1 MTAQHSDAQLGAMHS
16 AAQRCTLQLGSA
28 QPIAYTPPSVPHHP
42 SHSESDPSL
51 WLQRSFQAESTRW
64 DAHHAG
70 DLDRQQLWQ
79 RSQEERPGSASRQQ
93 QQQQQPA
100 DNVRFEDLDIYIVS
114 PAATSPPS

>member
-1 MTAQHSDAQLGAMHS
+1 MVA
-16 AAQRCTLQLGSA
+16 TLLS
-28 QPIAYTPPSVPHHP
+28 S
-42 SHSESDPSL
+42 
-51 WLQRSFQAESTRW
+51 WSTCW

-79 RSQEERPGSASRQQ
+79 RNQEWPGSASKQ

-114 PAATSPPS
+114 PAATSPPSCLAWGWKGIALCSVLYLRDLMQWCDSGVDLSHGTTIDPIT